1 MKNKTIA
8 KTVTKAITKT
18 ITKAIAKNIAKNI
31 AFQGSFGANSN
42 LACQKFYP
50 DFEARAF
57 FSFDE
62 IFKAILTNK
71 VDYAMIPLENSYAGR
86 VSEIHNLLQD
96 SEVAIVAEHFLPI
109 EHHLAGVKNAKIA
122 DLSEVYSH
130 PQAIM
135 QCQKTLNQLGL
146 KSYPASNTA
155 EAAKYVAS
163 KLNKSKAAICSSLAA
178 KLNGLKILKNNLQ
191 DCNDNITLFVLIAKN
206 NTKNITKIDP
216 KKNKVITSL
225 LFTVG
230 NIPSALFKAM
240 GSFATNDINI
250 IKIES
255 YISSGF
261 SSEAKFFISVE
272 AHPENKNFQF
282 ALKELKFFCKKVK
295 IIGVYYADQLRYK
308 APKK

>member
-8 KTVTKAITKT
+8 KT
-18 ITKAIAKNIAKNI
+18 I

-50 DFEARAF
+50 NFEAKAF

-62 IFKAILTNK
+62 IFKAIITNK

-86 VSEIHNLLQD
+86 VAEIHNLLQD
-96 SEVAIVAEHFLPI
+96 SDVTIVAEHFLPI
-109 EHHLAGVKNAKIA
+109 EHHLAGIKNAKIT
-122 DLSEVYSH
+122 DVTEVYSH

-135 QCQKTLNQLGL
+135 QCQKTLNELKL
-146 KSYPASNTA
+146 KSYSASNTA
-155 EAAKYVAS
+155 EAAKYIAS
-163 KLNKSKAAICSSLAA
+163 KLDKSKAAICSSLAA
-178 KLNGLKILKNNLQ
+178 RLNGLTILQKNLQ
-191 DCNDNITLFVLIAKN
+191 DQDNNMTLFVLIGKDNA
-206 NTKNITKIDP
+206 KNITKIDP
-216 KKNKVITSL
+216 KNHKIITSL
-225 LFTVG
+225 LFTIG
-230 NIPSALFKAM
+230 NIPSALFKAL
-240 GSFATNDINI
+240 GSFATNNINM

-261 SSEAKFFISVE
+261 SSEAKFFISLE

-295 IIGVYYADQLRYK
+295 IIGVYHADQLRYK
-308 APKK
+308 DIK